1 MEYFNIVVDAS
12 QPTRA
17 SVATRLLSL
26 LGAFRPG
33 DEALT
38 LTELSRR
45 TSLPQPTA
53 LRLLRE
59 LTDWGALERTPSGR
73 YQVGLRLF
81 HVGMLAPA
89 QRSLREVA
97 LPFMQDLF
105 EVTKENVLL
114 GVLENKS
121 VLYLEKIM
129 GKNSASALTRSGGVL
144 PAHATAIG
152 KVLLAYG
159 PEEEREDACHQPLQ
173 QFTSATLKD
182 GDELRRDL
190 AEVVER
196 GYAVAAQEL
205 RPGRVAV
212 AAPVLNYAGAPVAG
226 LSVMGQARI
235 IDVARLAPAVQT
247 AAFSLSRQLGMQPRL
262 SRRH

>member
-1 MEYFNIVVDAS
+1 VTDART
-12 QPTRA
+12 PPRD

-45 TSLPQPTA
+45 TNLPQPTA

-59 LTDWGALERTPSGR
+59 LTEWGALERLPSGR

-97 LPFMQDLF
+97 LPYMQDLF
-105 EVTKENVLL
+105 EATKENVLL

-129 GKNSASALTRSGGVL
+129 GQNSAPALTRSGGVL

-159 PEEEREDACHQPLQ
+159 SEEDREEVCRQPLR

-190 AEVVER
+190 AMVIER
-196 GYAVAAQEL
+196 GYAVADQAL

-212 AAPVLNYAGAPVAG
+212 AAPVLNYTGTPVAG
-226 LSVMGQARI
+226 ISVMGQAHNM
-235 IDVARLAPAVQT
+235 DVARLAPAVQT
-247 AAFSLSRQLGMQPRL
+247 VAFSLSRQLGMQPQPG
-262 SRRH
+262 RRR

>member
-1 MEYFNIVVDAS
+1 
-12 QPTRA
+12 
-17 SVATRLLSL
+17 VATRLLSL

-33 DEALT
+33 DDALT
-38 LTELSRR
+38 LTELARR
-45 TSLPQPTA
+45 TDLPQPTA
-53 LRLLRE
+53 WRLLRE
-59 LTDWGALERTPSGR
+59 LTEWGALERTPSGK

-97 LPFMQDLF
+97 LPYMQDLF
-105 EVTKENVLL
+105 DVTKENVLL
-114 GVLENKS
+114 GVLEKQS

-129 GKNSASALTRSGGVL
+129 GQNSASALTRSGGTL
-144 PAHATAIG
+144 PAYATAIG
-152 KVLLAYG
+152 KVLLAFG
-159 PEEEREDACHQPLQ
+159 SEEAREEACSQPLR

-196 GYAVAAQEL
+196 GYAVANQEL

-212 AAPVLNYAGAPVAG
+212 AAPVLNYAGVTVAG
-226 LSVMGQARI
+226 LSVMGQAHNM
-235 IDVARLAPAVQT
+235 DVPRLAPAVQT
-247 AAFSLSRQLGMQPRL
+247 AAFSLSRQLGLQPRPT
-262 SRRH
+262 RRR